1 MEAARHALY
10 SELERVLGR
19 DHAKTLMTYL
29 PQHPADEAATK
40 ADIARLEA
48 ATKADIARL
57 EKSTK
62 TEMARLEQRFDLRFS
77 AMEERFDLRFST
89 MEERFDRM
97 EERFDRFEARFD
109 RMDERI
115 DRMQR
120 FYVGTTVW
128 AMTGLTAIFSFV
140 VALLT

>member
-1 MEAARHALY
+1 MSSVEAARHALY

-40 ADIARLEA
+40 SDIARLEA
-48 ATKADIARL
+48 STKA
-57 EKSTK
+57 
-62 TEMARLEQRFDLRFS
+62 EMAGLERRFDLRFS
-77 AMEERFDLRFST
+77 SL
-89 MEERFDRM
+89 EERFDRM
-97 EERFDRFEARFD
+97 EERFDRFEARLD
-109 RMDERI
+109 RVDERI

-128 AMTGLTAIFSFV
+128 AMTGLTAIFSLV
-140 VALLT
+140 VAFLT